1 MTNDDYAERGNETL
15 PSYEMALTSTA
26 SAMQNDSDRVF
37 QEIKSLLDAHNPNGI
52 EITGETDLSAD
63 LNIDSV
69 AAMDLIMNIEDKFEI
84 DIPLN
89 LVGELRSVQDLAE
102 VVRGQLKSG

>member
-1 MTNDDYAERGNETL
+1 MMNSMQAET
-15 PSYEMALTSTA
+15 
-26 SAMQNDSDRVF
+26 DRVF
-37 QEIKSLLDAHNPNGI
+37 QEIRTLLDTHNQNQV
-52 EITGETDLSAD
+52 EITPDTDLSAD

-89 LVGELRSVQDLAE
+89 LVSDLHSVRDLAE
-102 VVRGQLKSG
+102 VVRAQLECG

>member
-1 MTNDDYAERGNETL
+1 MTDTMISEADEFLR
-15 PSYEMALTSTA
+15 
-26 SAMQNDSDRVF
+26 
-37 QEIKSLLDAHNPNGI
+37 EICVLLEAHNPNRI
-52 EITGETDLSAD
+52 EITEETDLSAD

-89 LVGELRSVQDLAE
+89 LVGELRSVRDLAE
-102 VVRGQLKSG
+102 AVRAQVKDG

>member
-1 MTNDDYAERGNETL
+1 MTNGMQAETDD
-15 PSYEMALTSTA
+15 
-26 SAMQNDSDRVF
+26 VF
-37 QEIKSLLDAHNPNGI
+37 QEIRSLLEAHNENKI
-52 EITGETDLSAD
+52 EITADTELSAD

-89 LVGELRSVQDLAE
+89 LVSDLHSVGDLTE
-102 VVRGQLKSG
+102 VVRAQLENG